1 MNIAIFTLGCKVN
14 QCDSAAM
21 AESLRA
27 HGHQIVSA
35 DSSADIYIINTCVV
49 TGRTEA
55 QSRQLIRRVLRAQPD
70 SRVVVTG
77 CYAQI
82 SPHEIAAVSDRVHI
96 AGNRE
101 KDDMPAFISTF
112 LVAEGRT
119 CAVADMRRETRFTT
133 AACSRFLERTR
144 AFLKIQDGCNSRC
157 SYCVVPAARGASRSL
172 PPQEVH
178 ARLARLAQ
186 AGYREVVLT
195 GIHLG
200 AYGLDLEPQA
210 GIAKLLE
217 SLETTEGFRHLR
229 IRLSSIEPTE
239 LTDELISV
247 IVRSPLVCHHVHVPL
262 QSGDAG
268 VLKRMGRPYS
278 PAFFVERIS
287 RLSAAIADVTIGI
300 DVIAGFPGETE
311 AQFQHTVELVQQIPA
326 GYLHVFPYSRRPGTA
341 ASLFNPQVPERT
353 KKERV
358 AVLRHLSDAKKH
370 RLYLSCIGRALP
382 VMVENRRDRET
393 GHVIAMARNYIP
405 VLIERADGLAGQEVM
420 AAVVEVV
427 GTRVFAKL
435 VA

>member
-1 MNIAIFTLGCKVN
+1 
-14 QCDSAAM
+14 M

-35 DSSADIYIINTCVV
+35 DSSADVYIINTCVV
-49 TGRTEA
+49 TGRTAA

-70 SRVVVTG
+70 SRMVVTG

-82 SPHEIAAVSDRVHI
+82 APHEIAAVSDRVHI

-101 KDDMPAFISTF
+101 KDDMPAFIST
-112 LVAEGRT
+112 LLAAEGRR

-133 AACSRFLERTR
+133 AACGRFLERTR
-144 AFLKIQDGCNSRC
+144 AFLKIQDGCNSHC

-172 PPQEVH
+172 PWPEVH
-178 ARLARLAQ
+178 ARLARLTD

-200 AYGLDLEPQA
+200 AYGLDLEPRT
-210 GIAKLLE
+210 GIANLLE
-217 SLETTEGFRHLR
+217 SLETAEGFRHLR

-247 IVRSPLVCHHVHVPL
+247 IARSPLVCHHVHVPL
-262 QSGDAG
+262 QSGDG
-268 VLKRMGRPYS
+268 GILRRMGRPYS
-278 PAFFVERIS
+278 PAFFAERIS
-287 RLSAAIADVTIGI
+287 RLSAAMADVTIGI

-341 ASLFNPQVPERT
+341 AALLNPQVPERT

-358 AVLRHLSDAKKH
+358 AVLRRLSDEKKH
-370 RLYLSCIGRALP
+370 RHYLSCIGRALP
-382 VMVENRRDRET
+382 VLVENRRDHET
-393 GHVIAMARNYIP
+393 GRVIAMARTYIP
-405 VLIERADGLAGQEVM
+405 VLIEAADGLAGQEVM
-420 AAVVEVV
+420 AEVVEVV

-435 VA
+435 VAG